1 MLKKFGSISCK
12 FQIHIQPEYFHIHVL
27 LSLFSNSHKEDT
39 IVAASLFYAIYS
51 PFKWKLKCQHNI
63 TNLRV
68 VVAVFTM
75 FRVDKFHKSIVLL
88 IQTLLE
94 IEETGYVAFQ
104 GNKYQLTSYLW
115 TAWLM
120 ATESPAHSWQRAAFN
135 KCVFTL
141 YLSRLLSMDC
151 LATVSKMSIARGYLP
166 QL

>member
-1 MLKKFGSISCK
+1 
-12 FQIHIQPEYFHIHVL
+12 
-27 LSLFSNSHKEDT
+27 
-39 IVAASLFYAIYS
+39 
-51 PFKWKLKCQHNI
+51 
-63 TNLRV
+63 
-68 VVAVFTM
+68 M
-75 FRVDKFHKSIVLL
+75 FRVDKFHKSIVLF
-88 IQTLLE
+88 IQTLME
-94 IEETGYVAFQ
+94 IEEIGYVAFQ

-166 QL
+166 QLSLCQHDRILSIYIHSLMTWASSKKYKSLQESQVTGILDHKIRVHISALHNEGKNNKRGKKGC